1 MKPADD
7 HNTIIADCP
16 CALVYVH
23 MVLDK
28 TVHVYKRRRATA
40 KRERVRASDFP
51 CYFIFFFFL
60 LRKIVYTPLDVLC
73 VVVCCA
79 LVYLS
84 HSPASTFSPSIFNIF
99 MFLFLEILALV
110 FLHISC
116 TTDARHHTLLLSLT
130 EIYITNNFLSFAHS
144 LRIIPI
150 SCVIAYTH
158 HNSENFL

>member
-1 MKPADD
+1 MYINDD
-7 HNTIIADCP
+7 E
-16 CALVYVH
+16 
-23 MVLDK
+23 
-28 TVHVYKRRRATA
+28 RRRE
-40 KRERVRASDFP
+40 RERVRASDFP

-60 LRKIVYTPLDVLC
+60 LRKLVYTPLDVLC
-73 VVVCCA
+73 VVCAVVVCCA

-130 EIYITNNFLSFAHS
+130 EIYITDISYRSFA
-144 LRIIPI
+144 L
-150 SCVIAYTH
+150 
-158 HNSENFL
+158 